1 MDMEQQ
7 MEQIAADARRGGRAL
22 AGARGKDKSRAL
34 QILAGLLESEAEQSA
49 VFAANKKDIRSAE
62 EQGMDDARVDRLRL
76 TGQVMA
82 SMATACREVAA
93 LSDPVGE
100 IESMW
105 KRPNDLMVGKMRIP
119 LGVVAIIYESRPNVT
134 IDAAILCLK
143 AGNGVILRGGSEAIH
158 SNRALGSLLSRALN
172 ESGLPGD
179 AVQIVP
185 TTDRAAVRAMLKL
198 DQYIDVVIPR
208 GGEGLI
214 RAVVNEATMPVLKHY
229 KGVCHIFVDR
239 TADLK
244 NSVEVLFNAKVQRPS
259 ACNAVEALLVHH
271 EVAETFLPLLAER
284 LGSAGVHFK
293 ACPRSLDLLGD
304 KAEPAS
310 REDWGKEF
318 LALTL
323 AVRVVDGIDE
333 GLEHIVRYGSGHSEA
348 IMTSDHARAMR
359 FVREV
364 DASAVLI
371 NSSTRFNDGGEL
383 GLGAEIG
390 ISTSKLHAY
399 GPMGVKELTSLK
411 FVVFGS
417 GQVRQ

>member
-22 AGARGKDKSRAL
+22 AGARGEDKSRAL

-172 ESGLPGD
+172 QAGLPGD

-284 LGSAGVHFK
+284 LGSA
-293 ACPRSLDLLGD
+293 
-304 KAEPAS
+304 
-310 REDWGKEF
+310 
-318 LALTL
+318 
-323 AVRVVDGIDE
+323 
-333 GLEHIVRYGSGHSEA
+333 
-348 IMTSDHARAMR
+348 
-359 FVREV
+359 
-364 DASAVLI
+364 
-371 NSSTRFNDGGEL
+371 
-383 GLGAEIG
+383 
-390 ISTSKLHAY
+390 
-399 GPMGVKELTSLK
+399 
-411 FVVFGS
+411 
-417 GQVRQ
+417 